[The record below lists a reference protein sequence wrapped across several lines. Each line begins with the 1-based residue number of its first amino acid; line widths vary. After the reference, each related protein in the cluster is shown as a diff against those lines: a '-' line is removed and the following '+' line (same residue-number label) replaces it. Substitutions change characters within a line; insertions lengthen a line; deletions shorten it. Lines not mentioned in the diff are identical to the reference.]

1 MTTAAEAGT
10 MDRHDYS
17 ELLVLIQSLED
28 QGKITGGDVNFL
40 DDLYVEEDSRLIA
53 AYVEHSKGG
62 DFYSRICAILPPRQL
77 VSVQA
82 PKFDLRP
89 QSSSWSNVESRTS
102 TATDNSIEL
111 SVSPARVWNLGLKAD
126 SSGTTPDT
134 VRAGSHADLAVEKPT

>member
-1 MTTAAEAGT
+1 VTTAAEADT

-28 QGKITGGDVNFL
+28 QGKITGGDANFL

-62 DFYSRICAILPPRQL
+62 DFYACICALLPPRQL

-89 QSSSWSNVESRTS
+89 QSSCS
-102 TATDNSIEL
+102 TNSIEL
-111 SVSPARVWNLGLKAD
+111 SVSPARVRNLKLRAD

-134 VRAGSHADLAVEKPT
+134 VTAGSHVDLAVEKPT